1 MIQPP
6 QKKAAT
12 GYLGAR
18 IPRALHYRFMSA
30 VKGNGSKLNVELIKF
45 AQWYAEGFEQKGK
58 GRKNPA

>member
-1 MIQPP
+1 
-6 QKKAAT
+6 
-12 GYLGAR
+12 
-18 IPRALHYRFMSA
+18 MSA